1 MLFLFSA
8 SGLAQP
14 ANQRHDAC
22 LRSSDTVQI
31 SLDPSLLN
39 KYASLGTSRLIL
51 FPLNSG
57 ISLSLAGHDFGGLW
71 VMGGNHFPRLLN
83 KTIKRHYELDSGKA
97 FACHCLHLFAG
108 VSVLSCFF

>member
-1 MLFLFSA
+1 MSIVLVAFRFSA

-14 ANQRHDAC
+14 TNQRHDAC
-22 LRSSDTVQI
+22 LWSSDTVQI

-39 KYASLGTSRLIL
+39 KYASLGTSRLIP

-71 VMGGNHFPRLLN
+71 IMGGNHFPRLLN
-83 KTIKRHYELDSGKA
+83 KTIKKHYELASGKSFCMSLLA
-97 FACHCLHLFAG
+97 
-108 VSVLSCFF
+108 SV